1 MIKMKKILL
10 TIVFLIFLS
19 INIVYAQEYEI
30 KNYSSTYYL
39 SSNTYNVTNSMNIT
53 ALYSGEISIYLGN
66 FIIDEVKINNQ
77 VFTGTI
83 SYNTI
88 YFNAVQNNN
97 YYIYVKGHGAISNDE
112 ISTSISSSRAISRIE
127 FTFIFDPNLYK
138 NLYVIPTPN
147 QDLSIIGNTYKYTF
161 TYKNSASASLKW
173 YYINNSGINV
183 DLKAVIL
190 VSDKNLMKAR
200 FYFNSSNYFNKITLI
215 LPDKTNWEIN
225 TTTPTKR
232 YDFYTELDYGDN
244 ITFPSV
250 KDAGVQSLSLLL
262 YTYKNYKTN
271 FSTSL
276 QELTRYDPGVNLL
289 ISSLSDLVP
298 VDYELSAIFKGKFS
312 DVLSIQKTKLSE
324 KPVISTT
331 INSAKF
337 NVFLTTRNFALVKAD
352 YYIVNTELNKYLEL
366 EIPQESIFWG
376 AILEDNPI
384 NVYEQEGKILIPLKT
399 SEKIGDTYTQMH
411 LIFFYAISNETF
423 IRSTPN
429 NFLFITPKHN
439 VPISKLEVKLAI
451 PKEFS
456 VLYINTI
463 PSAESKIIS
472 YKQRLTNVQL
482 PITRY
487 GLSGEGAEIIGI
499 AKSISVESPVEE
511 VQLTLRGAP
520 VIFQIPESNKYALVE
535 LNVLLADEQ
544 LLIRIYGERDI
555 WMFFVFIVLVL
566 LVIAYWKRKIVIK
579 YLKKIW

>member
-1 MIKMKKILL
+1 MKRIFLL
-10 TIVFLIFLS
+10 IVFLISLL

-39 SSNTYNVTNSMNIT
+39 SPNAYNVTSSMNIT
-53 ALYSGEISIYLGN
+53 SLYTGEISIYLGN
-66 FIIDEVKINNQ
+66 FIIDEVKINEQ
-77 VFTGTI
+77 FFTGTI

-88 YFNAVQNNN
+88 YLNAVQNNN
-97 YYIYVKGHGAISNDE
+97 YHIFVKGHGAISNDE
-112 ISTSISSSRAISRIE
+112 ISTSISSSSAISRIE
-127 FTFIFDPNLYK
+127 FTFVFNPVFYQ

-190 VSDKNLMKAR
+190 VSDRNLMKAR

-215 LPDKTNWEIN
+215 LPDNTNWEIN
-225 TTTPTKR
+225 TTGPTKR
-232 YDFYTELDYGDN
+232 YDFYTEIDYGDN
-244 ITFPSV
+244 ITFPRI
-250 KDAGVQSLSLLL
+250 KDAGIKSLSLLL
-262 YTYKNYKTN
+262 YTHKNYRIN

-298 VDYELSAIFKGKFS
+298 IDYSLSAIFKGGFN
-312 DVLSIQKTKLSE
+312 DLLSIQKTKLAE

-376 AILEDNPI
+376 AILEENPI
-384 NVYEQEGKILIPLKT
+384 DVYEQGGKILIPLKT

-423 IRSTPN
+423 MRSTPDQ
-429 NFLFITPKHN
+429 FFFITPKHN
-439 VPISKLEVKLAI
+439 VPISKIEVKLAI

-456 VLYINTI
+456 ILYVDTI
-463 PSAESKIIS
+463 PSAESRIIR
-472 YKQRLTNVQL
+472 YKPTLTRVQL
-482 PITRY
+482 PITRH
-487 GLSGEGAEIIGI
+487 GLSGESAEIIGI
-499 AKSISVESPVEE
+499 AKSLSVESPVEE
-511 VQLTLRGAP
+511 VQLTLRGTP
-520 VIFQIPESNKYALVE
+520 VIFQIPESNKYVLVQ
-535 LNVLLADEQ
+535 LNVLLGDEQ
-544 LLIRIYGERDI
+544 LLIRIYGEKDVWI
-555 WMFFVFIVLVL
+555 FIAFIALIL
-566 LVIAYWKRKIVIK
+566 LIIAYWKKKIVIK